1 VFTVKTSVRTS
12 WDSRAILGPA
22 ERAERKIMMGFGGY
36 AQKVAKRSIVRGVG
50 KDVSMPGDVPFGHGN
65 EIYKNFIFFAYD
77 ARDHLVVI
85 GAALVTGTRGGGDAP
100 PEKIEYGGDELV
112 TFVVRG
118 KTVVKLIHYDA
129 RPAMRLAFHKAID
142 KFLPELI
149 ENSIVSGV

>member
-1 VFTVKTSVRTS
+1 MFNMSVRTS
-12 WDSRAILGPA
+12 FDSRAILGPA

-36 AQKVAKRSIVRGVG
+36 VQKVAKRSIIRGVG
-50 KDVSMPGDVPFGHGN
+50 KEVSRPGDVPFGHGN

-77 ARDHLVVI
+77 SRDHLVVI

-112 TFVVRG
+112 TFLVRG

-142 KFLPELI
+142 KFLPQLI

>member
-1 VFTVKTSVRTS
+1 VFKVNTSVKTS
-12 WDSRAILGPA
+12 WDSRAILEPA
-22 ERAERKIMMGFGGY
+22 ERAERKILMRFGGY
-36 AQKVAKRSIVRGVG
+36 VQRVAKNSIQRGVG
-50 KDVSMPGDVPFGHGN
+50 KQVSMPGEVPFGHGN
-65 EIYKNFIFFAYD
+65 EIYKNFLFFAYD

-100 PEKIEYGGDELV
+100 PEKVEYGGDELV

-142 KFLPELI
+142 KFLPQLI
-149 ENSIVSGV
+149 EHSIVSGV